1 MSNDTPQWGPPADG
15 GQEPQGQQP
24 SEQQQQ
30 QQPQDGQSNPYGQ
43 QQNPYGQPQYGQQPN
58 PYGQQPQYGQ
68 QQYGQPPQYTQQQ
81 QYGQP
86 PQYAQ
91 QPYAQQPYGQPY
103 PQVPQPIPA
112 GPDGAPPLWAP
123 WYGIGFLDAFL
134 RFFKKYARFDG
145 RASRSEYWYWFLANA
160 IVTIVLFGGY
170 IAAIIGF
177 AASATRVDE
186 YGNEYTANSFPVLAF
201 VLLGLYGLWWLA
213 TIVPNIALG
222 WRRLHDANL
231 PGALWLVSFAAGVA
245 GIVFGCLP
253 PNPAGAQFDRPDQR

>member
-24 SEQQQQ
+24 SEQ

-81 QYGQP
+81 QQYGQS